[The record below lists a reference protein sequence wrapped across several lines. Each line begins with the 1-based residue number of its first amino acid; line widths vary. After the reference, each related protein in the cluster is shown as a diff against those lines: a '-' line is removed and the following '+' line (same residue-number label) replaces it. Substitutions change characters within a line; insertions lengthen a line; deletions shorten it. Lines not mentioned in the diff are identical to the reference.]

1 MRFDH
6 QNFIKQTPDQPG
18 VYKMLNIKHNI
29 IYIGKAKNLKKRI
42 SQYFS
47 PTPKNAKTTK
57 LVNSIYSIQIEIT
70 NNETESLILEQ
81 TLIKKHKPK
90 YNILLIDDKSYI
102 YLKINFNTN
111 SSYPSLRPYRK
122 TPSTKTNKDK
132 FYGPYPSVRNL
143 KTALNIIQKTFKIRN
158 CTETF
163 FKNRVRPCLQYQ
175 IKRCSAPCTKY
186 ISIKDYQDNIKS
198 AELLLSKKETSLIK
212 NLTKKMQV
220 ASNNLD
226 YEQALKY
233 RDQINSIKQI
243 TQEQTIE
250 SANKKALNTDII
262 AIKQDTKH
270 TCIYLNQIRS
280 GQLSNSEIF
289 FISDENQINTHKSLE
304 IFFSQY
310 YLLSEQINKP
320 KTIISHP
327 SPSSEQIKIFNN
339 SLKKQNITSIKW
351 ITRPQKED
359 QIRLNNAI
367 KNSEYYLTQ
376 KKEKIKNTQINQY
389 NAISDLSKAVIPIP
403 NTTITK
409 LACFDISHH
418 SGTQTVASCVIFDQ
432 SGPKKDE
439 YRIFNIKHTKAC
451 DDYGAMREVLTRYL
465 SRLANQNIQSQ
476 DISKNNA
483 LLLVIDG
490 GKGQLSQATSVLNK
504 FKLPNIF
511 AIGIAKGPKRKAG
524 LEKIFTNNFNIKNS
538 NINSSDSII
547 FPPDSNILHLL
558 QYIRDEAHRF
568 AITHHRKQKVKTINK
583 SSLEIISGVGPKKAK
598 LLLEKFGSLDK
609 IKNSSIS
616 ELCQIKGI
624 NIIIAQ
630 QLKKI

>member
-1 MRFDH
+1 MPIDH

-18 VYKMLNIKHNI
+18 VYKMFNIKNNI

-47 PTPKNAKTTK
+47 PTPKDAKTIK

-81 TLIKKHKPK
+81 TLIKKHRPK

-102 YLKINFNTN
+102 YLKINFENN
-111 SSYPSLRPYRK
+111 SLYPSLRAYRK
-122 TPSTKTNKDK
+122 NPNTKINTNK
-132 FYGPYPSVRNL
+132 FYGPYPSAKNL
-143 KTALNIIQKTFKIRN
+143 RAALNIIQKTFKIRN
-158 CTETF
+158 CSETF

-198 AELLLSKKETSLIK
+198 AELLLDKKENSLIK

-250 SANKKALNTDII
+250 SANKQALNTDII
-262 AIKQDTKH
+262 AIKQDSKH

-289 FISDENQINTHKSLE
+289 YISDDNKINTQTSLE

-320 KTIISHP
+320 KTIISYP
-327 SPSSEQIKIFNN
+327 SPSAEQIKIFNN
-339 SLKKQNITSIKW
+339 SLKQKDITNIKW

-376 KKEKIKNTQINQY
+376 KTEKIKNTNNTQNNKY
-389 NAISDLSKAVIPIP
+389 SAISDLSEAVIPDP
-403 NTTITK
+403 NLTITK

-432 SGPKKDE
+432 AGPKKDE

-451 DDYGAMREVLTRYL
+451 DDYGAMREVLTRYI
-465 SRLANQNIQSQ
+465 SKLANQNIKSP
-476 DISKNNA
+476 DISNNNA

-490 GKGQLSQATSVLNK
+490 GKGQLSQAISVLNK

-524 LEKIFTNNFNIKNS
+524 LEKIFTNNSQINNS
-538 NINSSDSII
+538 DPII

-568 AITHHRKQKVKTINK
+568 AITHHRKQKIKTINK
-583 SSLEIISGVGPKKAK
+583 SSLELISGVGPKKAK
-598 LLLEKFGSLDK
+598 LLLEKFGSLDT

-616 ELCQIKGI
+616 ELCATQGI
-624 NIIIAQ
+624 NIKIAH
-630 QLKKI
+630 QLKNI